1 VATEP
6 SDTEKTA
13 LATGTASVAL
23 GEGADQAVV
32 ATGNNNEI
40 CQDYSSQ
47 TNIFILPSAT
57 NSVPDSNQLSLI
69 LAKIDPLIVQDA
81 YRLSLPI
88 DASLWGSSDGRIEDR
103 QVLSELQDLRNSL
116 NFVSHLIRDSRLSQ
130 SIRDELSKIISNSDE
145 ASYKSIKFN
154 ENRVIESY
162 LLIEVRDENG
172 IFFVNGCLIP
182 DDSVK
187 NSSNRFQPLDTNKD
201 NSEKGDFCDF
211 TEIPKI
217 LNQLLNQSLELL
229 TGRIFKL
236 TIEIFLPIDYLC
248 FDVDQWI
255 IHDEYGDYPV
265 GTKYHTL
272 IRSSD
277 RLKTR
282 YLHTRFSPWKINW
295 ARVNVAGNC
304 NPVCDDFEQLHQ
316 FNDCNWKRVT
326 NNLSR
331 KLGLKLN
338 CGLVQEHKKDL
349 FNTILSAATPI
360 AIWVRCDKSHWDLK
374 AEIDD
379 LVTSTHLFGL
389 SEAVR
394 GKRQQADEEDR
405 ACEHLGAHLAML
417 WEDPGRLTPEAAAWL
432 LSPGQ

>member
-6 SDTEKTA
+6 SNVKKTA
-13 LATGTASVAL
+13 LAPGNASVAL
-23 GEGADQAVV
+23 GESADKTAVT
-32 ATGNNNEI
+32 TGDNNKI
-40 CQDYSSQ
+40 RQDFSSQ
-47 TNIFILPSAT
+47 TNIFNFFPAI
-57 NSVPDSNQLSLI
+57 NSTLSSDQLGLV
-69 LAKIDPLIVQDA
+69 LAKIDPLIVQEA
-81 YRLSLPI
+81 YRLSLPR
-88 DASLWGSSDGRIEDR
+88 DASLWGVSEEITKDR
-103 QVLSELQDLRNSL
+103 KVVSELQNSRNSP
-116 NFVSHLIRDSRLSQ
+116 NFINCLISDHRIPQTIREKLSHMANH
-130 SIRDELSKIISNSDE
+130 E
-145 ASYKSIKFN
+145 SIKLN

-162 LLIEVRDENG
+162 LLIEIREENET
-172 IFFVNGCLIP
+172 FFVNGCLIP
-182 DDSVK
+182 DDSVRDI
-187 NSSNRFQPLDTNKD
+187 SIRFQPLDTNINNEK
-201 NSEKGDFCDF
+201 KGDFCEF
-211 TEIPKI
+211 TEIPE
-217 LNQLLNQSLELL
+217 LLNKLLLQSFEHLKNK
-229 TGRIFKL
+229 TFKL
-236 TIEIFLPIDYLC
+236 TIEIFLPTNYLC
-248 FDVDQWI
+248 FDVDRWI

-265 GTKYHTL
+265 GTKYHTV

-277 RLKTR
+277 RLKPR
-282 YLHTRFSPWKINW
+282 YLHTRFSPWTTNW
-295 ARVNVAGNC
+295 ERVNTVGNC

-326 NNLSR
+326 NNLSK

-338 CGLVQEHKKDL
+338 CGLAQEYKKDL

-394 GKRQQADEEDR
+394 GKRQQADEEDQ

-417 WEDPGRLTPEAAAWL
+417 WEDPGRLTPEATAWL